1 MCPAMK
7 LPDRW
12 LQYLAT
18 MPETG
23 MGYQVVDIEL
33 RDGRVFKQAIIDS
46 GFLTRIRDVA
56 PIPFTESDIA
66 DVRVTHEKWDWKQGG
81 Q

>member
-1 MCPAMK
+1 MMK
-7 LPDRW
+7 LPERW
-12 LQYLAT
+12 LEYLQT

-33 RDGRVFKQAIIDS
+33 KDGRVFKQAIIDS
-46 GFLTRIRDVA
+46 GCLTRIRDVER
-56 PIPFTESDIA
+56 IPFSELDIS
-66 DVRVTHEKWDWKQGG
+66 DVRVTHEKWNWKQGN